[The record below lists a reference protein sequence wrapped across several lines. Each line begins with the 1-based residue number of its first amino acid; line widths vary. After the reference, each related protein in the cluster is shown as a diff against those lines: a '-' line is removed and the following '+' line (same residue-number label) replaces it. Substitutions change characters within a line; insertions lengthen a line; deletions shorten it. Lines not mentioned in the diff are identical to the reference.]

1 MQKDA
6 RGKARVLTANRLR
19 DGLVVFLTAPKGA
32 GAPEWVTAIAA
43 AAVAEDDAAMAALEA
58 AGKAAEAAQQ
68 VVGAYLID
76 VAVTGEG
83 PVPLRKRERI
93 RAAGGPTV
101 PGAVADPGAG
111 THRAA

>member
-6 RGKARVLTANRLR
+6 KGKTRVLTANRLR
-19 DGLVVFLTAPKGA
+19 DGLVVFLGPA
-32 GAPEWVTAIAA
+32 GEWVTAIAA
-43 AAVAEDDAAMAALEA
+43 ARVARDAPSMAALEA
-58 AGKAAEAAQQ
+58 AGQAAEAAQE

-76 VAVTGEG
+76 VAESGDGIVA
-83 PVPLRKRERI
+83 LRRREQI

-111 THRAA
+111 AAAA